1 MNLTDPPAQLLIRA
15 EFEQCLAQQR
25 AAYLA
30 DPNPSHAQRV
40 SDLKTLAR
48 MLKENHDALVAAIC
62 SDYGIARNSKPCS
75 PSSSPCSTA
84 SATPSSSS
92 SAG

>member
-1 MNLTDPPAQLLIRA
+1 MNLSDTPPQLLIPA

-40 SDLKTLAR
+40 ADLKTLAR
-48 MLKENHDALVAAIC
+48 MLKKNQAALADA
-62 SDYGIARNSKPCS
+62 RM
-75 PSSSPCSTA
+75 SSVETF
-84 SATPSSSS
+84 TPT
-92 SAG
+92 